1 MIIISTSFKTLNI
14 IISEPKYNG
23 KNVILWDVPENDDNK
38 IIEKGMYHSADFKIS
53 FEYEVIFE
61 VNISLSV
68 PLFKEWYDNNLSH
81 ISTNYCKVFAE
92 SAHKWEF

>member
-1 MIIISTSFKTLNI
+1 MIIISTSFKTFNI
-14 IISEPKYNG
+14 ITSNPLYNG
-23 KNVILWDVPENDDNK
+23 KNVILWNIPNHDDNK
-38 IIEKGMYHSADFKIS
+38 IIENGKYHSADFKIS

-61 VNISLSV
+61 VNIQLSET
-68 PLFKEWYDNNLSH
+68 LFKKWYDKNLSH